1 MNTYQQLAATVARR
15 IKSDGPDAYETAQL
29 FAAHDKCETVTSV
42 DDGDTGV
49 IERNDG
55 KLMTITFD
63 IEGYNRVTGW
73 RYATYRH
80 SGYLEDSDAYHTGG
94 STGSL
99 EDTAWD
105 ITETVTDWL
114 DESFQPAH
122 GTDSLALHALT
133 YTLEDK
139 DFSNVTVEEN
149 TVIVTH
155 DNGFSMRITLDYS
168 HDGIQRYLKCYD
180 IEAIASEGRLE
191 HGTYD
196 DLDELVDALRRQ
208 EAIDP
213 DAITHEFVEQVNELF
228 SNDVWRL
235 DQSWLSDMIAHW
247 GPVDEN
253 EDEDR
258 YRGKVNAMGIEAVHI
273 GPFGDVEAVEMLG
286 MGDFYGEETDT
297 LSGRDLAWQA
307 AAWLTEE
314 IDSEGSDAHGI
325 NPYL

>member
-15 IKSDGPDAYETAQL
+15 IKSDGPDAHETAQL
-29 FAAHDKCETVTSV
+29 FAPHDKCETVTSM
-42 DDGDTGV
+42 DDGDTGI

-55 KLMTITFD
+55 KLMTVTFD

-73 RYATYRH
+73 RYATYRN
-80 SGYLEDSDAYHTGG
+80 SGYLEDSDAYHAGG

-99 EDTAWD
+99 EDTAWG

-122 GTDSLALHALT
+122 GTDSLALHALA
-133 YTLEDK
+133 YTLEDN
-139 DFSNVTVEEN
+139 DFNGVTVEEH
-149 TVIVTH
+149 TVTVTH
-155 DNGFSMRITLDYS
+155 DNDFSMRITPEYS
-168 HDGIQRYLKCYD
+168 DDGIQRYLKCYRYV
-180 IEAIASEGRLE
+180 ALASGGRLE
-191 HGTYD
+191 RGTYD
-196 DLDELVDALRRQ
+196 DLDELVDALKRQ
-208 EAIDP
+208 ETIDE
-213 DAITHEFVEQVNELF
+213 DEIRQAFAEQVNELF

-235 DQSWLSDMIAHW
+235 GDSWLSDMVAHW
-247 GPVDEN
+247 GPVDED

-273 GPFGDVEAVEMLG
+273 GPFGEVEVVEMLG

-314 IDSEGSDAHGI
+314 IGSCGLDAHGR
-325 NPYL
+325 